1 MDKLA
6 PLASTET
13 RGDTNERYRER
24 RVSTV
29 DEATNTT
36 ELSVEKFKKVSRD
49 EVKLLLRHL
58 S

>member
-1 MDKLA
+1 MDKLGTM
-6 PLASTET
+6 ASTET

-24 RVSTV
+24 RVDTR
-29 DEATNTT
+29 DEATNTS